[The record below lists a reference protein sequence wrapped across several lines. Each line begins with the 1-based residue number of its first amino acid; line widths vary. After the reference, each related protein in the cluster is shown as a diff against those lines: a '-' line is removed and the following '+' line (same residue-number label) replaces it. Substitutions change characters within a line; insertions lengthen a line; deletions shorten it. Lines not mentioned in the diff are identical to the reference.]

1 MGCFFGKAKEVGPE
15 IHPKRIGVDSDIPCP
30 SYWQERDI
38 TKEGFRKCVKCEKEE
53 PDELAALQ
61 ELMDNTLMPE
71 PGQQPRRFQ
80 IEFAMRV
87 EDWNMWDEYRRSIS
101 YISSIRGDEANGLNS
116 DGVLSTT
123 KSGTVETIPLTTRT
137 LPKAFLDRLNP
148 ECNETYLWHATA
160 RKAAEKIVEDDFSTG
175 HSGEANGQVLG
186 RGVYLA
192 ESPSLSD
199 QYAVKGPQGR
209 YCMLL
214 VRAVLGKVHSTRR
227 FSRWR
232 GKKLVMTTF
241 TTKMV
246 KKGECDSV
254 LGDRTRQNRKGVR
267 EYCVANNT
275 QLYPEYLILYNRIDL
290 DTSSAKVHPE
300 PES

>member
-1 MGCFFGKAKEVGPE
+1 MGGLCAKKQKEKGPDV
-15 IHPKRIGVDSDIPCP
+15 HPLRIGVNSDVPCP
-30 SYWQERDI
+30 DYWIEQDI
-38 TKEGFRKCVKCEKEE
+38 TQPFRRCVKCEVDE
-53 PDELAALQ
+53 PHELAALQ

-71 PGQQPRRFQ
+71 PGQPNRRFQ

-101 YISSIRGDEANGLNS
+101 YISEIRGDEANCLNTN
-116 DGVLSTT
+116 VLSTT
-123 KSGTVETIPLTTRT
+123 KTGTVEAVPLTTRV
-137 LPKAFLDRLNP
+137 LPKAFMNRLAP
-148 ECNETYLWHATA
+148 ECNETYLWHATS
-160 RKAAEKIVEDDFSTG
+160 RKNAEKIIQDDFRTD
-175 HSGEANGQVLG
+175 HSGKANGQVLG
-186 RGVYLA
+186 RGIYLA

-199 QYAVKGPQGR
+199 QYACKGPQGR

-227 FSRWR
+227 FARWR

-246 KKGECDSV
+246 RKGECDSV
-254 LGDRTRQNRKGVR
+254 LGDRTRQQRKDIR

-275 QLYPEYLILYNRIDL
+275 QLYPEYLILYNRVDMNG
-290 DTSSAKVHPE
+290 SSAKVS